1 MNASSIQTSWKLLGE
16 VENAVNW
23 FGPEEIRRG
32 RRGSTLHLRFKGVM
46 EAFLPHF

>member
-23 FGPEEIRRG
+23 FGPAEIRRG
-32 RRGSTLHLRFKGVM
+32 PLCISDLKG
-46 EAFLPHF
+46 LWKHFPADGK